1 MKFGMNGYFGCW
13 TFQDNRSF
21 KDNGLVDCI
30 IKTNQKG
37 FKNVGCEGGQGAF
50 V

>member
-1 MKFGMNGYFGCW
+1 MDILDAELFR
-13 TFQDNRSF
+13 TIDLFQ
-21 KDNGLVDCI
+21 DNGLVDCI